1 MTTWRHGR
9 TILQQRI
16 ESYTEPLD
24 TFLRQI
30 AETPPVRVP
39 GTAVF
44 MTGRNHGAP
53 AMLLHHLTHN
63 QVLHEQVVL
72 LTVVIEEIPRVRL
85 SRRLEI
91 AKLGQGFTRV
101 ILHFGFME
109 NTDVIKALRLGRSIG
124 LDINLDEATY
134 YVGHQ
139 AVRASP
145 EGSIVEVWRKKLFV
159 LMARNAA
166 DAMTFYHLPLDRVF
180 ELGIRI
186 EL

>member
-1 MTTWRHGR
+1 LRH
-9 TILQQRI
+9 
-16 ESYTEPLD
+16 
-24 TFLRQI
+24 I
-30 AETPPVRVP
+30 AEKPPVRVP

-44 MTGRNHGAP
+44 LTGRSHGAP
-53 AMLLHHLTHN
+53 AMLSHHLTHN

-72 LTVVIEEIPRVRL
+72 LTVVIEEIPRVP
-85 SRRLEI
+85 SNRRLEI

-109 NTDVIKALRLGRSIG
+109 NTDVIKALHSSRRAG
-124 LDINLDEATY
+124 LNINPEEATY

-139 AVRASP
+139 AVVASQ
-145 EGSIVEVWRKKLFV
+145 EGSRLEIWRKQLFV
-159 LMARNAA
+159 FMARNAA
-166 DAMTFYHLPLDRVF
+166 DAMTFYHLPLERVF